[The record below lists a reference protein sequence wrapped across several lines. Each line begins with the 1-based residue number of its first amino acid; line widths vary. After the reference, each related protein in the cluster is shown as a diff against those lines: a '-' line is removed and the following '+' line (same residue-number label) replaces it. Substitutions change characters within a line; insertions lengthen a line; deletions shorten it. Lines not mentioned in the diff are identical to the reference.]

1 MKRIPFLG
9 VVVVICA
16 GLAGSA
22 WAAPPEF
29 YEGTTPYTGT
39 HAFKGTGGTTTRM
52 GEEFQVECAA
62 STSKGRVKG
71 PKNVEKM
78 RIKYT
83 GCTAVSGM
91 YSCGAGGK
99 INTNALKGELVY
111 GTEELVPTPH
121 YVALFLQPEVAGKP
135 WATFKCSGF
144 ATKIKWEGSLL
155 ARMTPTNS
163 PSHTAEAWL
172 EDKATEPETGCGLQ
186 RLLNV
191 EGLPPCHNLVSNL
204 VSFAFTHA
212 IWVVG
217 HEVLTYAGSTFA
229 LEMRG

>member
-9 VVVVICA
+9 VVLVAFTAFV
-16 GLAGSA
+16 GSA
-22 WAAPPEF
+22 SAALPEF
-29 YEGTTPYTGT
+29 YAGISAYTGT
-39 HAFKGTGGTTTRM
+39 HAFTGAGGPTTRT
-52 GEEFQVECAA
+52 GEEFQVKCSA
-62 STSKGRVKG
+62 STSKGKVKG
-71 PKNVEKM
+71 PKDVEKM

-91 YSCGAGGK
+91 YSCGTAGK
-99 INTNALKGELVY
+99 ITTNPLKGELVY
-111 GTEELVPTPH
+111 GTEELLPAPH
-121 YVALFLQPEVAGKP
+121 YVALLLEPEVAGKP

-163 PSHTAEAWL
+163 SSHTAEPWL
-172 EDKATEPETGCGLQ
+172 EEKVTEPEAGCGLQ

-191 EGLPPCHNLVSNL
+191 EGTPPCHNLVSNL
-204 VSFAFTHA
+204 VSFAFSHA

-217 HEVLTYAGSTFA
+217 HEILTYGGSTFA
-229 LEMRG
+229 LEIRG